1 VKVEITTAA
10 ELSQVHVWQK
20 TVGRN
25 ILFQEVLKKV
35 ASDFPATENL
45 QLISRS
51 LPRPP
56 FDVL

>member
-1 VKVEITTAA
+1 MFGKKEPHSSGGS
-10 ELSQVHVWQK
+10 ELWGK
-20 TVGRN
+20 K

-35 ASDFPATENL
+35 ASDSPATENL

-56 FDVL
+56 FDGL